1 MTKQEIIELYEDD
14 DMLFADG
21 FDDCIIGITS
31 NNIVVYDT
39 DKMISVLIKDGMSY
53 EDAIDHW
60 SFNIEGA
67 YVGER
72 TPIYMTV
79 FEEAYYGKKFPQN
92 T

>member
-1 MTKQEIIELYEDD
+1 
-14 DMLFADG
+14 MLFADG

>member
-31 NNIVVYDT
+31 NNIVLYYT